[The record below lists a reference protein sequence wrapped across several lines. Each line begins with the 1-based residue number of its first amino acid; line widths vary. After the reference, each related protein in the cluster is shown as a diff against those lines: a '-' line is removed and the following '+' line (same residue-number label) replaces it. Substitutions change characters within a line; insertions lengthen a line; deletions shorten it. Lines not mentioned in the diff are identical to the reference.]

1 MSKKN
6 QALKEEAESNCRSL
20 SSLPQKLRLKPL
32 NNNSPL
38 DIVSLKVRIDELE
51 VKVGELEAKIGSKR
65 KRIRRKASE
74 VDKKYNV
81 MSFLT

>member
-1 MSKKN
+1 MSKRN
-6 QALKEEAESNCRSL
+6 QALKEEADSNSRSL
-20 SSLPQKLRLKPL
+20 STLPQKLCLKPL

-38 DIVSLKVRIDELE
+38 DIASLRVRIDELE

-74 VDKKYNV
+74 VDKKYDV
-81 MSFLT
+81 KSF

>member
-1 MSKKN
+1 M
-6 QALKEEAESNCRSL
+6 

-32 NNNSPL
+32 NSNSPL
-38 DIVSLKVRIDELE
+38 DIGSLRVRIDELE
-51 VKVGELEAKIGSKR
+51 VKVGELEAKLMSKR

-81 MSFLT
+81 IPLLI